1 MDKKLQSN
9 ARKMQYRKF
18 RRRRR
23 LLKGAAVLIVTL
35 VIALVAI
42 RLPLGGEGA
51 IAADVEK
58 GEDLSLPRT
67 LQMQPLSASGTE
79 AQLDRVAEPPTE
91 PVAPP
96 EPEPSEPTVD
106 PTPSEPSADPTP
118 FVPSGE
124 TAVKQS
130 AAVDASYFDDAVF
143 IGNSQMVGFANSTDL
158 GGTYYCAV
166 GLNASS
172 FFTSAVAKTA
182 AGKVT
187 IPQALRG
194 QSFSKAYVLFGVNE
208 FGWSSANAFVS
219 KYEQVIATLRENNP
233 SMIIYVESVL
243 PVNEFLAQ
251 SNGYGTN
258 VNNQNV
264 AKFNEALYAMCERLG
279 VYYLDVHS
287 IFVDESGK
295 MPVGNSS
302 DGLHVNRACVAM
314 WSDYLKTHTAR

>member
-1 MDKKLQSN
+1 MDKNLQGN
-9 ARKMQYRKF
+9 AHKMQYRKF

-35 VIALVAI
+35 AIALIAI

-67 LQMQPLSASGTE
+67 LQMQPLSALGTE
-79 AQLDRVAEPPTE
+79 ALLSRVEEPQTEAVTEPDPEPVPTE
-91 PVAPP
+91 PSA
-96 EPEPSEPTVD
+96 PTVD
-106 PTPSEPSADPTP
+106 PAPVTP
-118 FVPSGE
+118 FVPSGS
-124 TAVKQS
+124 TLVAQG

-158 GGTYYCAV
+158 PGTYYCAV

-172 FFTSAVAKTA
+172 FFTSPVAKTS

-208 FGWSSANAFVS
+208 FGWSSADAFVA
-219 KYEQVIATLRENNP
+219 KYEQVIATLRQNNP
-233 SMIIYVESVL
+233 NMIIYVESVL

-258 VNNQNV
+258 VNNGNV

-279 VYYLDVHS
+279 VCYLDIHS
-287 IFVDESGK
+287 LFVGEDGK
-295 MPVGNSS
+295 MPVANSS

-314 WSDYLKTHTAR
+314 WSDYLKTHTAQ

>member
-1 MDKKLQSN
+1 MDKNLQGN
-9 ARKMQYRKF
+9 AHKMQYRKF

-35 VIALVAI
+35 AIALIAI

-67 LQMQPLSASGTE
+67 LQMQPLSALGTE
-79 AQLDRVAEPPTE
+79 ALLSRVEEPQTEAVTEPDPEPAPTE
-91 PVAPP
+91 PSA
-96 EPEPSEPTVD
+96 PTVD
-106 PTPSEPSADPTP
+106 PAPVTP
-118 FVPSGE
+118 FVPSGS
-124 TAVKQS
+124 TLVAQG

-158 GGTYYCAV
+158 PGTYYCAV

-172 FFTSAVAKTA
+172 FFTSPVAKTS

-208 FGWSSANAFVS
+208 FGWSSADAFVA
-219 KYEQVIATLRENNP
+219 KYEQVIATLRQNNP
-233 SMIIYVESVL
+233 NMIIYVESVL

-258 VNNQNV
+258 VNNGNV

-279 VYYLDVHS
+279 VCYLDIHS
-287 IFVDESGK
+287 LFVGEDGK
-295 MPVGNSS
+295 MPVANSS

-314 WSDYLKTHTAR
+314 WSDYLKTHTAQ

>member
-1 MDKKLQSN
+1 MDKNLQGN
-9 ARKMQYRKF
+9 AHKMQYRKF

-35 VIALVAI
+35 AIALIAI

-67 LQMQPLSASGTE
+67 LQMQPLSALGTE
-79 AQLDRVAEPPTE
+79 ALLSRVEEPQTEAVTEPDPEPAPTE
-91 PVAPP
+91 PSA
-96 EPEPSEPTVD
+96 PTVD
-106 PTPSEPSADPTP
+106 PAPVTP
-118 FVPSGE
+118 FVPSGS
-124 TAVKQS
+124 TLVAQG

-158 GGTYYCAV
+158 PGTYYCAV

-172 FFTSAVAKTA
+172 FFTSPVAKTS

-208 FGWSSANAFVS
+208 FGWSSADAFVA
-219 KYEQVIATLRENNP
+219 KYEQVIATLRKNNP
-233 SMIIYVESVL
+233 NMIIYVESVL

-258 VNNQNV
+258 VNNGNV

-279 VYYLDVHS
+279 VCYLDIHS
-287 IFVDESGK
+287 LFVGEDGK
-295 MPVGNSS
+295 MPVANSS

-314 WSDYLKTHTAR
+314 WSDYLKTHTAQ

>member
-1 MDKKLQSN
+1 MDKNRQGN
-9 ARKMQYRKF
+9 AHKMQYRKF

-35 VIALVAI
+35 AIALIAI

-67 LQMQPLSASGTE
+67 LQMQPLSALGTE
-79 AQLDRVAEPPTE
+79 ALLSHVEEPQTEPVTEPDPEPAPTE
-91 PVAPP
+91 PSA
-96 EPEPSEPTVD
+96 PTVD
-106 PTPSEPSADPTP
+106 PAPVTP
-118 FVPSGE
+118 FVPSGS
-124 TAVKQS
+124 TLVAQG

-158 GGTYYCAV
+158 PGTYYCAV

-172 FFTSAVAKTA
+172 FFTSPVAKTS

-208 FGWSSANAFVS
+208 FGWSSADAFVA
-219 KYEQVIATLRENNP
+219 KYEQVIATLRQNNP
-233 SMIIYVESVL
+233 NMIIYVESVL

-258 VNNQNV
+258 VNNGNV

-279 VYYLDVHS
+279 VCYLDIHS
-287 IFVDESGK
+287 LFVGEDGK
-295 MPVGNSS
+295 MPVANSS

-314 WSDYLKTHTAR
+314 WSDYLKTHTAQ

>member
-1 MDKKLQSN
+1 MDKNLQGN
-9 ARKMQYRKF
+9 AHKMQYRKF

-35 VIALVAI
+35 AIALIAI

-67 LQMQPLSASGTE
+67 LQMQPLSALGTE
-79 AQLDRVAEPPTE
+79 ALLSRVEEPQTEPVTEPDPEPAPTE
-91 PVAPP
+91 PSA
-96 EPEPSEPTVD
+96 PTVD
-106 PTPSEPSADPTP
+106 PAPVTP
-118 FVPSGE
+118 FVPSGS
-124 TAVKQS
+124 TLVAQG

-158 GGTYYCAV
+158 PGTYYCAV

-172 FFTSAVAKTA
+172 FFTSPVAKTS

-208 FGWSSANAFVS
+208 FGWSSADAFVA
-219 KYEQVIATLRENNP
+219 KYEQVIATLRQNNP
-233 SMIIYVESVL
+233 NMIIYVESVL

-258 VNNQNV
+258 VNNGNV

-279 VYYLDVHS
+279 VCYLDIHS
-287 IFVDESGK
+287 LFVGEDGK
-295 MPVGNSS
+295 MPVANSS

-314 WSDYLKTHTAR
+314 WSDYLKTHTAQ

>member
-1 MDKKLQSN
+1 MDKNLQGN

-23 LLKGAAVLIVTL
+23 LLKGAAVLLVTL
-35 VIALVAI
+35 AVALIAV

-67 LQMQPLSASGTE
+67 LQMKPLSALGTE
-79 AQLDRVAEPPTE
+79 AVLSRVEEPQTE
-91 PVAPP
+91 PVP
-96 EPEPSEPTVD
+96 EPEPEPEPVEPTVD
-106 PTPSEPSADPTP
+106 PAPVTP
-118 FVPSGE
+118 FVPSGS
-124 TAVKQS
+124 TLVAQS
-130 AAVDASYFDDAVF
+130 AAADASYFDDAVF

-158 GGTYYCAV
+158 SGTYYCAV

-172 FFTSAVAKTA
+172 FFTSPVAKTS

-208 FGWSSANAFVS
+208 FGWSSVNAFVA

-233 SMIIYVESVL
+233 NMIIYVESVL
-243 PVNEFLAQ
+243 PVSEFLAQ

-258 VNNQNV
+258 VNNGNV

-279 VYYLDVHS
+279 VYYLDIHS
-287 IFVDESGK
+287 LFVGEDGK
-295 MPVGNSS
+295 MPVSNSS

-314 WSDYLKTHTAR
+314 WSDYLKTHTAQ

>member
-1 MDKKLQSN
+1 MDKNLQGN
-9 ARKMQYRKF
+9 AHKMQYRKF

-35 VIALVAI
+35 AIALIAI

-67 LQMQPLSASGTE
+67 LQMQPLSALGTE
-79 AQLDRVAEPPTE
+79 ALLSRVEEPQTEPVTEPDPEPAPTE
-91 PVAPP
+91 PSA
-96 EPEPSEPTVD
+96 PTVD
-106 PTPSEPSADPTP
+106 PAPVTP
-118 FVPSGE
+118 FVPSGS
-124 TAVKQS
+124 TLVAQG

-158 GGTYYCAV
+158 PGTYYCAV

-172 FFTSAVAKTA
+172 FFTSPVVKTS

-194 QSFSKAYVLFGVNE
+194 QSFSKVYVLFGVNE
-208 FGWSSANAFVS
+208 FGWSSADAFVA
-219 KYEQVIATLRENNP
+219 KYEQVIATLRQNNP
-233 SMIIYVESVL
+233 NMIIYVESVL

-258 VNNQNV
+258 VNNGNV

-279 VYYLDVHS
+279 VCYLDIHS
-287 IFVDESGK
+287 LFVGEDGK
-295 MPVGNSS
+295 MPVANSS

-314 WSDYLKTHTAR
+314 WSDYLKTHTAQ

>member
-1 MDKKLQSN
+1 MDKNLQGN
-9 ARKMQYRKF
+9 AHKMQYRKF

-35 VIALVAI
+35 AIALIAI

-67 LQMQPLSASGTE
+67 LQMQPLSALGTE
-79 AQLDRVAEPPTE
+79 ALLSRVEEPQTEPVTEPDPEPTPTE
-91 PVAPP
+91 PSV
-96 EPEPSEPTVD
+96 PTVD
-106 PTPSEPSADPTP
+106 PAPVTP
-118 FVPSGE
+118 FVPSGS
-124 TAVKQS
+124 TLVAQG

-158 GGTYYCAV
+158 PGTYYCAV

-172 FFTSAVAKTA
+172 FFTSPVAKTS

-208 FGWSSANAFVS
+208 FGWSSADAFVA
-219 KYEQVIATLRENNP
+219 KYEQVIATLRKNNP
-233 SMIIYVESVL
+233 NMIIYVESVL

-258 VNNQNV
+258 VNNGNV

-279 VYYLDVHS
+279 VCYLDIHS
-287 IFVDESGK
+287 LFVGEDGK
-295 MPVGNSS
+295 MPVANSS

-314 WSDYLKTHTAR
+314 WSDYLKTHTAQ